1 MATPEDGQSVEERL
15 QSEVMR
21 LTAELEEQKFA
32 RELVEVN
39 AQKLREDRDNFS
51 SRLRKAERAQMM
63 SDMQVRTLTSELTD
77 ARKIKGERANSNV
90 GPPSTLEDV
99 VKSLVNVELGQ
110 FKSCSHEER
119 VATKRRLLLRWH
131 PDKNSGSGSGGSD
144 LATRVVQEMQSRS
157 EWNEKA

>member
-63 SDMQVRTLTSELTD
+63 SDMQVRTLTSELT
-77 ARKIKGERANSNV
+77 S
-90 GPPSTLEDV
+90 EDV